1 MANMSRKGWQTRF
14 FLFLILLFV
23 SPRGIAGATTDT
35 VDLWQAERT
44 LTRACDQGTTMSL
57 DDDTPLAKEIVSA
70 LEDQSAARRAAG
82 QQISWQAIEAL
93 RKAADRYQWAR
104 LHRRALLVRW
114 YDLIVEARPDYRN
127 AVDVEFEA
135 ARQFDIDCP
144 RAYEDEKS
152 SPTEAIRRYEQVT
165 EKYPFTI
172 RVAQAHERIWTLA
185 YRAGK
190 MDVARKHAEA
200 LIARPFEELRG
211 PRPLS
216 VAQWKEKFPEV
227 PDAAIRTLG
236 TLDTQQKYYAVMRQ
250 GARKI
255 LIYWII
261 AHRAKT
267 IEEMQAEFDKVRA
280 KYPND
285 EHLAAMIGIALKQGP
300 GAAKRK

>member
-1 MANMSRKGWQTRF
+1 MGRQGWQTRF
-14 FLFLILLFV
+14 FLFLILFSV
-23 SPRGIAGATTDT
+23 SPRSISGATSDT
-35 VDLWQAERT
+35 VDLWQAERA
-44 LTRACDQGTTMSL
+44 LTRVCDQATTMNL
-57 DDDTPLAKEIVSA
+57 DDYTSLATEIVSA
-70 LEDQSAARRAAG
+70 FAEQLAARRAAG

-93 RKAADRYQWAR
+93 RKAANRYRFAP
-104 LHRRALLVRW
+104 LHRRVLLVRW

-135 ARQFDIDCP
+135 ARQFDIDCA
-144 RAYEDEKS
+144 RAYEDEKA
-152 SPTEAIRRYEQVT
+152 SPTVAIRRYEKVT
-165 EKYPFTI
+165 EKYPYTI

-185 YRAGK
+185 WRTGNID
-190 MDVARKHAEA
+190 MARKHAEA
-200 LIARPFEELRG
+200 LIATPFEELRG

-227 PDAAIRTLG
+227 PDVAIRTLE
-236 TLDTQQKYYAVMRQ
+236 TLDGQQKYYGVMRQ
-250 GARKI
+250 GARKL

-285 EHLAAMIGIALKQGP
+285 ANLAAMIEIALKQGP